1 MISLAI
7 GSAIYLVALQAGID
21 APRAAFGE
29 CLKQAAAKAKTDK
42 MAPDAFT
49 EFART
54 SCSAEAESLKSA
66 LVKFDVKYG
75 IKRAQA
81 TADADVQIDDYFK
94 GSASS
99 YSAHNKPAAA
109 PAQ

>member
-1 MISLAI
+1 MISLVMS
-7 GSAIYLVALQAGID
+7 SAVYLLALQAGID

-54 SCSAEAESLKSA
+54 SCSAQADGLKDA

-94 GSASS
+94 SSASS
-99 YSAHNKPAAA
+99 YSVHNKPAAA
-109 PAQ
+109 TAK